1 MSRLLLVTIS
11 LIFYAYPSRSL
22 PQSVIR
28 EFTGLDSKANRFVLP
43 VNPINGTAASSP
55 NPLANISKPCQ
66 YALIE
71 LSKSPL
77 GLAACK
83 YNFFPCYSSCSIRSD
98 NLL

>member
-1 MSRLLLVTIS
+1 MSRLLLVSIS
-11 LIFYAYPSRSL
+11 LIFYADPSRSL

-43 VNPINGTAASSP
+43 VNPINGTAASIP
-55 NPLANISKPCQ
+55 NPLANISKCQ
-66 YALIE
+66 YAL
-71 LSKSPL
+71 SKSLL

-83 YNFFPCYSSCSIRSD
+83 YIFFPYYSSCSIRSD